1 MPPDTNDTSDT
12 PDRGSVSEAYLDVP
26 CPLTEAV
33 KTKLVGDFGS
43 IHRVRQ
49 ILLVGEDEEQRI
61 TELVLVEHPLELLAG
76 LRDTFPIVGVDD
88 EDDTL
93 RVLEVYT
100 VAMEEK
106 MRAGK
111 TRQTP
116 KTYNASREDGS
127 CPVLRRPRR

>member
-1 MPPDTNDTSDT
+1 MRNS
-12 PDRGSVSEAYLDVP
+12 SELGDNVTDLDEP
-26 CPLTEAV
+26 RSLPETV
-33 KTKLVGDFGS
+33 KTKLVGDLGS
-43 IHRVRQ
+43 VHSVGE
-49 ILLVGEDEEQRI
+49 ILLVSENKQEGI
-61 TELVLVEHPLELLAG
+61 AELILVEHPLKFLTG